1 MSAGICRAA
10 VSTINLL
17 QLVLLFA
24 IFNLSYSL
32 LWLLSLS
39 FIFVNYYYC
48 YGSLLLLLFLD
59 HRSRGKIVRVTITP
73 GSPPEQ
79 WNRAAEC
86 CYIAARVRKCVG
98 IRKAVSR
105 SSPELIII
113 IIYYYYYCYCCDY
126 YSTVSVN
133 LRKYAVHKGVIS
145 PPPYVNL
152 PGILLYHCYVHGLM
166 TV

>member
-1 MSAGICRAA
+1 VTPLATDMSHCGLLAA
-10 VSTINLL
+10 LTIIL
-17 QLVLLFA
+17 
-24 IFNLSYSL
+24 
-32 LWLLSLS
+32 
-39 FIFVNYYYC
+39 
-48 YGSLLLLLFLD
+48 YGAPATFLCD
-59 HRSRGKIVRVTITP
+59 SVTLI
-73 GSPPEQ
+73 SACSSS
-79 WNRAAEC
+79 AAEC

-145 PPPYVNL
+145 PPPICKFARYFVVSLLCPWFNDSVTNSAT
-152 PGILLYHCYVHGLM
+152 GMQTVILQFPIGDLR
-166 TV
+166 